1 MGKMCEADACVRNRR
16 AASRDQQR
24 MDLLQEQLEDLE
36 RRFQKQK
43 VQLQNAESALERRQ
57 IEAANLPSTVSHTST
72 TQHQTTH
79 TSTKQ
84 RLTTH
89 TSTTQRLTTHTST
102 TQLSGPKKEE
112 YEGEEERCR
121 G

>member
-72 TQHQTTH
+72 TLISYPNHHSAPSKNRQLPTH
-79 TSTKQ
+79 THS
-84 RLTTH
+84 TH
-89 TSTTQRLTTHTST
+89 THRHTHTHTHST
-102 TQLSGPKKEE
+102 H
-112 YEGEEERCR
+112 
-121 G
+121 